1 MQVKGRLVYSTNRT
15 TSVKE
20 KGAAKLL
27 HLIAPVYLLDLEQPF
42 IVLSAIRNIININ
55 RVILNLID

>member
-20 KGAAKLL
+20 TGAAKLL
-27 HLIAPVYLLDLEQPF
+27 HLIAPVF
-42 IVLSAIRNIININ
+42 IIATYSPVCNPEHNQHKQCYP
-55 RVILNLID
+55 